1 MSKRIILTVV
11 VKEEDKGYSVVCPE
25 LNVASQGE
33 TFEESISNI
42 KEALE
47 LYIESA
53 EELGILDEVLEQ
65 LGISKEDFKK
75 GKIIP
80 KVVTA
85 NVPIEISV

>member
-1 MSKRIILTVV
+1 MSRQIILTVV
-11 VKEEDKGYSVVCPE
+11 VKQENEGYSVICPE

-53 EELGILDEVLEQ
+53 EQIGIIDEVLEQ
-65 LGISKEDFKK
+65 LGISKEDYKK
-75 GKIIP
+75 GKIVP
-80 KVVTA
+80 SVVTA
-85 NVPIEISV
+85 NVPIEITI

>member
-1 MSKRIILTVV
+1 MSKQIILTVV

-47 LYIESA
+47 LYIESS
-53 EELGILDEVLEQ
+53 EQLGIMDEILEQ
-65 LGISKEDFKK
+65 LGITKEDYKK
-75 GKIIP
+75 SKIIP
-80 KVVTA
+80 RVVTA
-85 NVPIEISV
+85 NVPIEITV